1 MNATQAATLGGLA
14 LGALLTGWLLHSQ
27 DNYSATTDLSP
38 HGPDIFIRGM
48 QLEVM
53 DESGSLQ
60 YRLQADTM
68 DHYPGDDR
76 IALTGPVMEV
86 FSGKQP
92 VWHIVSQTSELDDK
106 ADTVHLLGDVV
117 IRRHETRDGRE
128 LVVHTRD
135 LVVIPRSRTAETR
148 ERAVI
153 ESGQYTIE
161 GVGMHADFTSNR
173 LRLDSRVRG
182 RFDAAG

>member
-1 MNATQAATLGGLA
+1 LNATQAATLGGLA

-92 VWHIVSQTSELDDK
+92 VWHIESQTSELDDK
-106 ADTVHLLGDVV
+106 ADTVHLLGEVV

-135 LVVIPRSRTAETR
+135 LVVTPRSRTAETR

-161 GVGMHADFTSNR
+161 GVGMHADFTSHR

>member
-1 MNATQAATLGGLA
+1 
-14 LGALLTGWLLHSQ
+14 
-27 DNYSATTDLSP
+27 
-38 HGPDIFIRGM
+38 M

-92 VWHIVSQTSELDDK
+92 VWHIESQTSELDDK
-106 ADTVHLLGDVV
+106 ADTVHLLGEVV
-117 IRRHETRDGRE
+117 IRRHETREGRE

-182 RFDAAG
+182 RFDAAS